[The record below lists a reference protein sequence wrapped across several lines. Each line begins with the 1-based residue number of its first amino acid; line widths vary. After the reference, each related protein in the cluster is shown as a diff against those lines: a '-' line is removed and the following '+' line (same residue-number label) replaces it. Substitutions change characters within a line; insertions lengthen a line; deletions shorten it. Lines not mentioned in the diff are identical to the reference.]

1 MCGTR
6 TVGCASSRA
15 TLRALRDTGRRR
27 AEITSPEGFSMG
39 CHAKCGLENH
49 SSGIKAAAEKPQNH
63 RDNSSWQLRSINVSL
78 NKCLPYKRKRGKNQA
93 ACVSERPFQ
102 NRAQES
108 GKNCKWEFANTGVAD
123 GELWQRHS
131 ALRAAAVEMDRDFL
145 RWIIPWAAKV
155 NYRCVCQWSPMWLSL
170 HYIKLGVHMCITART
185 EISLSQ
191 TVRGIFSSYVVL
203 QRCQPGEW
211 AEMNDATSQSCSQ
224 SSWTLRRGCK

>member
-1 MCGTR
+1 MFFFKIYYLSQKSLLYVVVCCGISLDAMCGTR

-145 RWIIPWAAKV
+145 GWIIP
-155 NYRCVCQWSPMWLSL
+155 
-170 HYIKLGVHMCITART
+170 
-185 EISLSQ
+185 
-191 TVRGIFSSYVVL
+191 
-203 QRCQPGEW
+203 
-211 AEMNDATSQSCSQ
+211 
-224 SSWTLRRGCK
+224 